1 MALKIGDHAPDFEL
15 TTQAAGGPKKLKLSS
30 NFGQKNT
37 VLLFVPMA
45 FTGVCTKE
53 LCAVSQG
60 LNAYTALN
68 AVVWGISGDNPFAQA
83 AWAEKEKITIPLLAD
98 YEHKVTNAYGVAY
111 ASFLP
116 EKNLGMAGVPK
127 RSAFVVDQ
135 QGIIR
140 YAEVNDNPGQLPNFE
155 ALQAVLAT
163 LK

>member
-15 TTQAAGGPKKLKLSS
+15 TTQAAAGPKKLKLSS

-127 RSAFVVDQ
+127 RSAFVVDK